1 MIVGLRIISGELPRN
16 FIYAVFCMA
25 LLLCQHGTANDRDDT
40 WYRTDAN
47 GEITLKLYFFWS
59 TRCPHCAAAQ
69 PFVERL
75 GDEFDWLEVESAEL
89 VNHPENV
96 PRFIELA
103 KRAGQNANA
112 VPAFIFCEQML
123 TGYDS
128 AAGVGQFLR
137 RSLLECRDRLHVQ
150 QSAAGTQQQPL
161 ERVPMPQPEQVQ
173 PLSIPLLGAIDPADL
188 SLPALTVIIA
198 ALDAFNPCAFFV
210 LLFLLSLLVHARS
223 RTRMALIGAVFV
235 TFSGLVYF
243 VFMAAWLNVFMFVGE
258 LKALTLIAGIVA
270 VVIAVINIKDF
281 FWFKRGVS
289 LSIPEHVKPGL
300 FARMRGMVNAR
311 SLPAMLFGTV
321 VLALVA
327 NSYELLCTA
336 GFPMVYTRILTLNEL
351 PGYSYYLYLL
361 AYNVIYVI
369 PLAII
374 VGVFT
379 FTLGARKLSEREGRI
394 LKLASGMMML
404 GLGLLLVFAPQ
415 LLNNVAVALI
425 LLIAAITATALIVMA
440 ERRWFPQ

>member
-1 MIVGLRIISGELPRN
+1 
-16 FIYAVFCMA
+16 MA
-25 LLLCQHGTANDRDDT
+25 LLLTQHVAANDRSET

-59 TRCPHCAAAQ
+59 TRCPHCATAQ
-69 PFVERL
+69 PFVAGL
-75 GDEFDWLEVESAEL
+75 AKEFDWLEVESAEL

-128 AAGVGQFLR
+128 DAGMGEFLLS
-137 RSLLECRDRLHVQ
+137 SLFECRNRLLAVRAE
-150 QSAAGTQQQPL
+150 SGAEPQPL
-161 ERVPMPQPEQVQ
+161 EQTSTPEPVQ
-173 PLSIPLLGAIDPADL
+173 PLTLPLLGKIDPSAL

-223 RTRMALIGAVFV
+223 RARMALIGTVFV
-235 TFSGLVYF
+235 IFSGLVYF
-243 VFMAAWLNVFMFVGE
+243 VFMAAWLNVFMFIGE
-258 LKALTLIAGIVA
+258 LRFLTSIAGLIAVGIA
-270 VVIAVINIKDF
+270 MINIKDY

-289 LSIPEHVKPGL
+289 LSIPEHARPGL
-300 FARMRGMVNAR
+300 FARMRALVNAR
-311 SLPAMLFGTV
+311 SLPAMLIGTV

-336 GFPMVYTRILTLNEL
+336 GFPLVYTRILTLNAL
-351 PGYSYYLYLL
+351 PGHSYYLYLL

-369 PLAII
+369 PLALI
-374 VGVFT
+374 VGVLT
-379 FTLGARKLSEREGRI
+379 FTLGARKLSEQEGRI
-394 LKLASGMMML
+394 LKLASGLMML

-415 LLNNVAVALI
+415 LLNNMLVALLLLMVAVKL
-425 LLIAAITATALIVMA
+425 TALIVWLQ
-440 ERRWFPQ
+440 RRHNRSQSAR